1 VPTSPT
7 WDLTCEQSL
16 QNKMA
21 NFFLQL
27 CAHDFF
33 RGRPTTARMES
44 VISPRGSSRR
54 GHHGDPS
61 NIRCEYT
68 FGQTGFAMASVPLGH
83 VHETNAFWAT
93 RCSQNTIG
101 TVRMSFSG
109 NSRRWSIRSDPIF
122 DCRDSIQT
130 ENMIGPENSSIGLKK
145 SHPHNS

>member
-16 QNKMA
+16 QKKMA
-21 NFFLQL
+21 GFFLQV

-61 NIRCEYT
+61 NTRCEHT
-68 FGQTGFAMASVPLGH
+68 FDQTGFAIASVPLGH
-83 VHETNAFWAT
+83 VNETNAFWAT
-93 RCSQNTIG
+93 RPGQNTIV

-109 NSRRWSIRSDPIF
+109 NSRRRWSIRSDPIF
-122 DCRDSIQT
+122 DCRDSIRA
-130 ENMIGPENSSIGLKK
+130 ENMIGSEKLIDRTQKVPSS
-145 SHPHNS
+145 